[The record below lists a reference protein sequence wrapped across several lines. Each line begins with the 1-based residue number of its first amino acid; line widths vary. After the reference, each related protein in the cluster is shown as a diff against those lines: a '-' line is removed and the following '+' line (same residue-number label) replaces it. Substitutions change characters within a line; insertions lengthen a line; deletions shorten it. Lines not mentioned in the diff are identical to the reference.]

1 MYYPSFL
8 YAGMVRKI
16 LTVSFLLLAALSA
29 SAQKKPHRHKTDKRS
44 LADSLPV
51 AMPYNR
57 LIDGAG
63 TTVVFGDPKLE
74 NHALDLCL
82 LPGGTQLVI
91 EDRYGIAILDRGSR
105 QLIYRWSLRDN
116 PETRTMMSA
125 FSGIKA
131 FVVGGQTYV
140 VWGASSAG
148 RGKSGLVIA
157 ALTNG
162 KVGAVEV
169 VSFAPVAPAPLS
181 LPNDVAV
188 QREGDEVFLYVV
200 LNGNNQLVKIRF
212 ADRSI
217 VWTAPVGVAPF
228 GVAISGNR
236 AFVTNWAG
244 PVPGNAPADSANR
257 PETAG
262 VPWGQAYVDPRTGAM
277 SRGTVSV
284 VETQTGRVES
294 EIKVGLHPNA
304 ILGSRDGRLLYVA
317 NGNSD
322 NVSVIDAQTRQVVD
336 SVAVGLFGGEKSYIG
351 STPNALA
358 LDSVGTTLYVANGLD
373 NALAVVTL
381 TNGLPTAATGNR
393 ASSVRGYIPTQAY
406 PGGLL
411 CVGNTLYVAN
421 IEGNGSRIA
430 TAVEPAGQGR
440 SLKAGQQAFTA
451 HRQLATVSII
461 SVPTPAQLAT
471 YTEKVRKQSMQFRLK
486 LAEQL
491 PRPNQ
496 PPRPVPERIGEPS
509 VFKHVLYII
518 KENRTYDQVLGDMP
532 EGRGMP
538 SLCVFGDS
546 ITPNQHQLAREFSL
560 LDNYHV
566 SGKSSAEGHHW
577 ADAAMVTDYT
587 EKSVRAWFRSY
598 PHVLYDAMVYNKE
611 GLIWNNALD
620 HGKSVRIYGEAC
632 SCQYDKKQYD
642 WQKLYQ
648 MRQAGQPFS
657 YTNTTTISRVR
668 PILAMDFPGC
678 ADESINDQMR
688 ADAFIRDLNEAAA
701 RPGDDWPNLMVMA
714 LPNDHTAGLSPK
726 FPTPRA
732 MVADNDLAV
741 GRMVEAVQKS
751 RFGAN
756 TVIFITEDDSQ
767 AGWDHI
773 SAYRT
778 TGFVVSPYSRLRKT
792 VTTNYN
798 QTSMIRTIEQILGL
812 PPMNVIDATALPMF
826 DCFTDKPNMATF
838 TALPNRVALDEM
850 NKPLSSLRGKALY
863 YARES
868 EEQAEEGIDT
878 GEDELMNRI
887 LWFAMKGNKPYPRTR

>member
-1 MYYPSFL
+1 ML
-8 YAGMVRKI
+8 HK
-16 LTVSFLLLAALSA
+16 LFLLSLILLLTLPVT
-29 SAQKKPHRHKTDKRS
+29 AQKKAHRHPADKRT
-44 LADSLPV
+44 LADSTPV

-63 TTVVFGDPKLE
+63 TSVIFGDPKLE
-74 NHALDLCL
+74 NHALDVCL
-82 LPGGTQLVI
+82 LPGNQQIVI
-91 EDRYGIAILDRGSR
+91 EDRYGIAILDRAS
-105 QLIYRWSLRDN
+105 QKIVYRWSLRDN
-116 PETRTMMSA
+116 PETKTMMST

-131 FVVGGQTYV
+131 FVADGQTYL
-140 VWGASSAG
+140 VWGASG
-148 RGKSGLVIA
+148 RGKDKSGLVIA
-157 ALTNG
+157 LLTNG
-162 KVGAVEV
+162 KISTVEV
-169 VSFAPVAPAPLS
+169 VAFAPVAPATAS

-188 QREGDEVFLYVV
+188 KQEGDNLFLYVV
-200 LNGNNQLVKIRF
+200 LNGNNQLLKIRF

-228 GVAISGNR
+228 GVALANDR

-244 PVPGNAPADSANR
+244 PVPGDASPDSTSKQ
-257 PETAG
+257 ETAG
-262 VPWGQAYVDPRTGAM
+262 VPWGSAYIDPATGAM
-277 SRGTVSV
+277 ARGTVSV
-284 VETQTGRVES
+284 IDTKTGRVERNI
-294 EIKVGLHPNA
+294 EVGLHPNA
-304 ILGSRDGRLLYVA
+304 ILSSRDEKFLYVA

-322 NVSVIDAQTRQVVD
+322 NVSIIDAQTWQVAD
-336 SVAVGLFGGEKSYIG
+336 SVAVGLFNGATTYIG

-358 LDSVGTTLYVANGLD
+358 LDSLGTTLYVANGLD
-373 NALAVVTL
+373 NALAVVPL
-381 TNGLPTAATGNR
+381 MGGLPAAKVLNQTG
-393 ASSVRGYIPTQAY
+393 SGVSGYIPTQAY
-406 PGGLL
+406 PGGVL
-411 CVGNTLYVAN
+411 CVGTELIVAN

-430 TAVEPAGQGR
+430 TAVESTGEGR
-440 SLKAGQQAFTA
+440 KPSPGQQAFTS

-461 SVPTPAQLAT
+461 PVPTSAELIAQ
-471 YTEKVRKQSMQFRLK
+471 TEKVRKLSMQFRLT

-491 PRPNQ
+491 PRPNRKPQ
-496 PPRPVPERIGEPS
+496 PVPERIGEPS
-509 VFKHVLYII
+509 IFKHVLYII

-532 EGRGMP
+532 EGRGMK

-546 ITPNQHQLAREFSL
+546 VTPNQHRLAREFL
-560 LDNYHV
+560 LMDNYHV
-566 SGKSSAEGHHW
+566 SGKSSAEGHPW

-598 PHVLYDAMVYNKE
+598 PHVLYDALVYNKK

-620 HGKSVRIYGEAC
+620 HGRTVRIYGEASDC
-632 SCQYDKKQYD
+632 EYDKKLD
-642 WQKLYQ
+642 WKNLYQ

-657 YTNTTTISRVR
+657 FTNTTTISRVR
-668 PILAMDFPGC
+668 PILAMNFPGG
-678 ADESINDQMR
+678 ADETISDQMR
-688 ADAFIRDLNEAAA
+688 ADAFIRELNEAAA

-714 LPNDHTAGLSPK
+714 LPNDHTAGMSPK

-741 GRMVEAVQKS
+741 GRMVEAIQKS

-778 TGFVVSPYSRLRKT
+778 TGFVISPYSRLRKT

-798 QTSMIRTIEQILGL
+798 QTSMVRTIEQILGL

-826 DCFTDKPNMATF
+826 DCFTDKPDFTSY
-838 TALPNRVALDEM
+838 TALPNLIQLDEM
-850 NKPLSSLRGKALY
+850 NKPLSELRGRALQ

-868 EEQAEEGIDT
+868 VEQLKEGIDS
-878 GEDELMNRI
+878 GEDDVLNRI
-887 LWFAMKGNKPYPRTR
+887 LWFAMKGNKPYLAI